1 MMDEND
7 THEIINPAFDPA
19 RYANLD
25 EQREGYAPMQSR
37 DWGILTQSLT
47 GEPAPEQPAATC
59 GRRQR
64 PRGSVGERR
73 WLRSRGLL

>member
-1 MMDEND
+1 MDESDNN
-7 THEIINPAFDPA
+7 EIINPAFDPA

-25 EQREGYAPMQSR
+25 EQQEGYAPMQSR
-37 DWGILTQSLT
+37 DWGILTQNLT
-47 GEPAPEQPAATC
+47 GEAASEQPATAR